1 MKIALLSALTLVSF
15 SFTAQAGTLKIPVV
29 ASYQNLDNDKVWK
42 GVDQDEVPLS
52 AIQMRDIQTPSRA
65 GEGIFLQNE
74 RMIVCYESCGK
85 AQPKLPLVGSTIQ
98 LKNLDANKYI
108 SGKQRD
114 EAWKALKVLNVYYWT
129 NRLFD
134 YLETLGYKPSKRLT
148 VIVERDISDPNVGEE
163 MNNNAFFTELD
174 WSLNFLPVKNSI
186 IYKVLGTNIHSAAL
200 DPAVAM
206 HECTHSVFQDLIGSI
221 LNPSLFGL
229 HEALADYFAMAV
241 MDTRQL
247 GIIFFS
253 GKPVRSA
260 IDDNEAKKVVYKS
273 GLEAHELGNIVN
285 TALQHIRSTI
295 PQKRFADQVA
305 LETVKE
311 LGKAP
316 YIQATQIQSTYMNS
330 LVEVA
335 KAQNQQVS
343 PQILSAV
350 GNIWKAYNIQA
361 PNSVPAIPAEYFK
374 TNKNVSGYFEL
385 TTVTQVPAKTA
396 ADWHMPAT
404 TTVKAGILN
413 ITKGPVMNVPGQT
426 KPKETQI
433 ILAEIESDSVTTPI
447 YLHSSK
453 DGLLGAY
460 DFAGQLI
467 VANNPEQF
475 GLFEK
480 TVELNNALPA
490 LMELS
495 SGATGPGEIFS
506 ALFAGGLATTDD
518 QKMAGTVYKLKDQN
532 RTRATITFSS
542 VGNLEVN
549 KRTGHIDTT
558 VLGKVFSA
566 IGGGS
571 LRSIDEISVYTI
583 QARQVPQLKTTEVF
597 PGERLLGY
605 EMRTQTGMKTTTLI
619 TDFDGDPKSSV
630 LGKKK

>member
-1 MKIALLSALTLVSF
+1 MKVALFSALALVSF
-15 SFTAQAGTLKIPVV
+15 GFSAQAGTLKIPVV
-29 ASYQNLDNDKVWK
+29 ASYQNLDSEKVWK

-52 AIQMRDIQTPSRA
+52 AVQMREIQTPSRA
-65 GEGIFLQNE
+65 GDGIFLQND
-74 RMIVCYESCGK
+74 RMVVCYESCFK
-85 AQPKLPLVGSTIQ
+85 AQPRLPLVNGSIQ
-98 LKNLDANKYI
+98 LKDLDANKYI
-108 SGKQRD
+108 SGRQRE

-129 NRLFD
+129 NQLFD

-148 VIVERDISDPNVGEE
+148 VIVDRNISDPTAGEE

-186 IYKVLGTNIHSAAL
+186 VYKALGMSIHSAAL
-200 DPAVAM
+200 DPGVAM

-221 LNPSLFGL
+221 LNPSLYGL

-241 MDTRQL
+241 MNTRQL

-260 IDDNEAKKVVYKS
+260 VDDNVEKKIVYEP
-273 GLEAHELGNIVN
+273 GLEAHALGNIVN
-285 TALQHIRSTI
+285 TALQHIRSAS
-295 PQKRFADQVA
+295 PQKHFADLVA

-330 LVEVA
+330 ISEVA
-335 KAQNQQVS
+335 KMQNQQVS
-343 PQILSAV
+343 PQTLLAV
-350 GNIWKAYNIQA
+350 NNFWKAYNIQA
-361 PNSVPAIPAEYFK
+361 PTAVPAIPVEYFK
-374 TNKNVSGYFEL
+374 ANKNVAGYFEL
-385 TTVTQVPAKTA
+385 TTVTQFPAKTA
-396 ADWHMPAT
+396 ADWHMPAKT
-404 TTVKAGILN
+404 STKVGILN
-413 ITKGPVMNVPGQT
+413 ITNGPPMIVPGQA

-433 ILAEIESDSVTTPI
+433 ILAEVESDSVTTPI

-460 DFAGQLI
+460 DFKGQLI

-480 TVELNNALPA
+480 TIELNKALPA

-495 SGATGPGEIFS
+495 KGSMSPGDMFA
-506 ALFAGGLATTDD
+506 ALFAGSLVTTDD
-518 QKMAGTVYKLKDQN
+518 QKMAVTVYKLKDQS
-532 RTRATITFSS
+532 RTHATVAFSS
-542 VGNLEVN
+542 VGNLEVT

-558 VLGKVFSA
+558 MLGKVFGVIS
-566 IGGGS
+566 GGS
-571 LRSIDEISVYTI
+571 LRSVDEISVYTVS
-583 QARQVPQLKTTEVF
+583 AREVPQLKTTEVF

-605 EMRTQTGMKTTTLI
+605 EMRTQTGVVTKILI

-630 LGKKK
+630 LAKKK